1 MGSIVLH
8 TLSIF
13 LGLYFV
19 LVGLLKVSPFIH
31 KDMHRELRRQFVQ
44 FAKRVP
50 LADHFGWQISP
61 KHYRTGVGY
70 AEIVTGVVLCLVP
83 GRLKQ
88 VANVILILLNLLMV
102 QAHFMNND
110 KFDRVAPAIVFFFML
125 SCRLIVSWQV
135 RNRESAAAAKSKTD

>member
-19 LVGLLKVSPFIH
+19 LVGVLKVSPVIH

-44 FAKRVP
+44 FAKVVP
-50 LADHFGWQISP
+50 FAEHFGWQISP

-70 AEIVTGVVLCLVP
+70 TEIVAGIVLFLVP

-88 VANVILILLNLLMV
+88 VANVILIFLTVLMI
-102 QAHFMNND
+102 QGHYMNND
-110 KFDRVAPAIVFFFML
+110 KFDRVAPALVFFFML
-125 SCRLIVSWQV
+125 CCRLIVSWQV
-135 RNRESAAAAKSKTD
+135 TRRQTTAGRKSKTD